1 MVLYQLNR
9 PLPRLL
15 ICSNCGGFLIGY
27 AIKGK
32 RTHYYKCN
40 GCKHINMNAKT
51 TKASRNLGLN
61 DAFKELLSGVVL
73 NNEVVDVFK
82 LQLKKCSL
90 ICIRVQMIN

>member
-1 MVLYQLNR
+1 
-9 PLPRLL
+9 
-15 ICSNCGGFLIGY
+15 
-27 AIKGK
+27 
-32 RTHYYKCN
+32 
-40 GCKHINMNAKT
+40 MNAKT